1 MEHDNL
7 YISTYLVGSVKED
20 FTGRK
25 EFDIY
30 HHDYNKGSLWQI
42 FQDIVSRVNSN
53 NEDDLVVICYE
64 GHHFA
69 DTYNRSS
76 FLSAIFKCA
85 ELGTHL
91 LIGGC
96 DNFNNMVPI
105 SPNLYWIDMFSNPNT
120 PFYKEAPIDLFLSHY
135 YNGGDMERILSD
147 WYADPEKN
155 KDKFGQVY
163 PVSHKDIAWN
173 KDNADRMFKFC
184 EDVKIMGTPT
194 IFINGHELPNY
205 YGIHEL
211 QYCI

>member
-7 YISTYLVGSVKED
+7 YISTYLVGSVKEE

-30 HHDYNKGSLWQI
+30 HHDYNKGSRWQS

-53 NEDDLVVICYE
+53 DEDDLIVICYE
-64 GHHFA
+64 GHQFA

-105 SPNLYWIDMFSNPNT
+105 SPNLYWIDMFSKSN
-120 PFYKEAPIDLFLSHY
+120 FYVVFRPAFQTILTAMPQKKEQLEDVLS
-135 YNGGDMERILSD
+135 RIL
-147 WYADPEKN
+147 PN
-155 KDKFGQVY
+155 KLILNPFITDCSKECEATKKLLLYNRV
-163 PVSHKDIAWN
+163 VSKYSIL
-173 KDNADRMFKFC
+173 K
-184 EDVKIMGTPT
+184 
-194 IFINGHELPNY
+194 
-205 YGIHEL
+205 
-211 QYCI
+211 